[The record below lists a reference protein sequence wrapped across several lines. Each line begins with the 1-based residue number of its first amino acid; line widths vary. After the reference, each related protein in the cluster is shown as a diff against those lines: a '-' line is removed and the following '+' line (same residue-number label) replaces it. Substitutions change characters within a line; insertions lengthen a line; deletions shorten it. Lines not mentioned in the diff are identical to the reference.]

1 MIDKFTYESE
11 EELLSFDSIDAYRV
25 WMNASKKQSLVD
37 LIKASFAGDR
47 SAAGRY
53 AAQQRWKGHV
63 KDATKPAV
71 RERRIAEK
79 FQEGPILKN
88 GYDNFGFP
96 KLLTPDEAKKRFG
109 DTVLKQMAYFQGRGL
124 ELYVSDKTFD
134 GSPNGVA
141 KFDTESPAYF
151 AVLQALDDV
160 MDQVDDT
167 KLYADPKHGLFPDV
181 RIDDYFSN
189 SGDTTGGYFESNKN
203 QVALFMNTAQLI
215 EKGYTDGRPFQISTV
230 PQLAADVIQGLHGGD
245 SISARIAYGFT
256 VHEMGHWV
264 DDALGNQFG
273 VQPPKGFWSDTLTDR
288 VRKDPAKASDDER
301 SFALGYYDF
310 FGPGDKGSQYSN
322 TAPVERFAENFVAWF
337 TLTKVNAGPTN
348 ELKRS
353 LAAQGGFLAVGA
365 ALEVLKQGRIVDNM
379 LNWRPDHPVFLFAFR
394 GEPFDV
400 DAFRQ
405 QLLVGMIK
413 ASFAGDRSAAGRY
426 AAEQRWKGHVKD
438 ATTSAQVRDRTQEL
452 QPYFGR
458 TKAEYQVSKGRTD
471 IELKKAADR
480 KNGRSPNNDTQLEI
494 IADMQGFTGLP
505 RVVSSDEM
513 DRLEKEGWTIAYRG
527 VSDGVG
533 ENEKGNEVLYS
544 SREIAE
550 QFRTGEYFAGQGI
563 YGNGI
568 YFASDEKTA
577 QAYAGDGGQVLKV
590 AIPPNALMGR
600 KDFVAEVTEHTK
612 MFRAGHS
619 NGNFEDVGFH
629 GISDTGRALVAK
641 GVRGVQTDVV
651 LSEGSSLMVGA
662 YGGDVPNVIIIYD
675 RSMLAVEESQK
686 PK

>member
-37 LIKASFAGDR
+37 LLKASFGGDR

-63 KDATKPAV
+63 KDATKPAT
-71 RERRIAEK
+71 RGRRMAEK

-124 ELYVSDKTFD
+124 ELYVSDKNFNSYLHD
-134 GSPNGVA
+134 GVA

-160 MDQVDDT
+160 MDQVDTT
-167 KLYADPKHGLFPDV
+167 KLYADPKNGLFPNV

-189 SGDTTGGYFESNKN
+189 SGDTTGGYFESTKNK
-203 QVALFMNTAQLI
+203 VALFMNTAQLI

-230 PQLAADVIQGLHGGD
+230 PQVAADAIQGLHGGD

-264 DDALGNQFG
+264 DDALGNQSDG
-273 VQPPKGFWSDTLTDR
+273 PPKGFWSNTLTDR
-288 VRKDPAKASDDER
+288 VRKDPAKASDDEI

-322 TAPVERFAENFVAWF
+322 TAPVERFAENFTAWF
-337 TLTKVNAGPTN
+337 TLTKVNEFAPN

-353 LAAQGGFLAVGA
+353 LAAQGGFLAVEA
-365 ALEVLKQGRIVDNM
+365 ALEVLKQGRIVDNV

-413 ASFAGDRSAAGRY
+413 ASFGGDRSAAGKY
-426 AAEQRWKGHVKD
+426 AAEQRWKNHQKKEED
-438 ATTSAQVRDRTQEL
+438 
-452 QPYFGR
+452 
-458 TKAEYQVSKGRTD
+458 KKGRSNKSPLAQSI
-471 IELKKAADR
+471 IEANESLKKA
-480 KNGRSPNNDTQLEI
+480 GITV
-494 IADMQGFTGLP
+494 
-505 RVVSSDEM
+505 RVIEM
-513 DRLEKEGWTIAYRG
+513 DNSGSEEMQQLSEKLRIKIEKSAKIISKSKNFAPLTQERWFFEAVNLMKASVKVQDDNLMPRKVFIVVA
-527 VSDGVG
+527 
-533 ENEKGNEVLYS
+533 EKGNAIIGAMRYVPDSFKEEAKHLQEG
-544 SREIAE
+544 EIPSAGSLRVVKGVGTAMFGE
-550 QFRTGEYFAGQGI
+550 AIKIAARTGSGKIKIEALNTAESFWKSQGFKRVKNAKLKENSTYDMTI
-563 YGNGI
+563 D
-568 YFASDEKTA
+568 ADA
-577 QAYAGDGGQVLKV
+577 VQALDK
-590 AIPPNALMGR
+590 
-600 KDFVAEVTEHTK
+600 E
-612 MFRAGHS
+612 
-619 NGNFEDVGFH
+619 
-629 GISDTGRALVAK
+629 IS
-641 GVRGVQTDVV
+641 
-651 LSEGSSLMVGA
+651 S
-662 YGGDVPNVIIIYD
+662 
-675 RSMLAVEESQK
+675 
-686 PK
+686 